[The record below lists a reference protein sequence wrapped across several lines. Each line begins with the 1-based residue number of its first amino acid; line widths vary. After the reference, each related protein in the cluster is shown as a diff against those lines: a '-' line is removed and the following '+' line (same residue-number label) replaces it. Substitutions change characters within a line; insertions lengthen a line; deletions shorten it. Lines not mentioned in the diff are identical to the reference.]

1 MIKQIITIYI
11 YIITKIFNFIKLE
24 ISGCVLLFPL
34 TKFIRNAAVARCRT
48 TLEIFSFTLGI
59 SSFNLLRFSVSPV
72 STSRSFY
79 ALTISYVYIITKI
92 FKKIKKL
99 FYGTY
104 VGSITS
110 TAITSAILYSH
121 ASASSTESKTRFKML
136 PAFNPTN

>member
-1 MIKQIITIYI
+1 MI
-11 YIITKIFNFIKLE
+11 
-24 ISGCVLLFPL
+24 ISGCVLLL
-34 TKFIRNAAVARCRT
+34 SLIKLVRNTAVARCRDHT
-48 TLEIFSFTLGI
+48 RDFSFTLGI

-79 ALTISYVYIITKI
+79 VLTISYIYIITKI